1 MRFLDKD
8 IIDIL
13 KELNDKITS
22 MNDKITGMDVKITCL
37 DNKISGLEEGQKR
50 FEKKLDAVVEQTADL
65 LEFRNSITEKVDSIR
80 KDLGKVEI
88 VTSKNCFEIEY
99 LKAVK

>member
-1 MRFLDKD
+1 MGGEILDKE
-8 IIDIL
+8 ILDIL
-13 KELNDKITS
+13 KELKDKITC
-22 MNDKITGMDVKITCL
+22 MDDKITGLEYKITGMD
-37 DNKISGLEEGQKR
+37 EGQKR
-50 FEKKLDAVVEQTADL
+50 LEKKLDAVVEQTADL
-65 LEFRNSITEKVDSIR
+65 LEFRSSITEKVDSIR